1 MGDSAMEHWQQRAA
15 QGAMCAMLANNFI
28 ECVSGDIYPVGDVE
42 KVFGV
47 GTTKIGILVY
57 NSWSTLIN
65 QGVVGENEIR
75 EALAVGGLPVLFK
88 ESIELHLCTVQD
100 NKGELEEGPHHSA
113 YTMRMA
119 GVHTNANGE
128 LGAHDRRF
136 SELPSGSLFSH
147 IDWDVDT
154 LTTLAGGA

>member
-1 MGDSAMEHWQQRAA
+1 MGDKQPSTNSARAA

-47 GTTKIGILVY
+47 GTTRIGTLVY

-100 NKGELEEGPHHSA
+100 NTGELEEGPHHSA

-119 GVHTNANGE
+119 GVHTNANDE

-147 IDWDVDT
+147 IDWEDT